1 MIFLYLTKQQLTC
14 TETSVQSTEKTASR
28 NMTLKSGIRAVLAKT
43 ALIPLLTL
51 IPVFT
56 LKF

>member
-1 MIFLYLTKQQLTC
+1 MIILYLTKQQLTC

-43 ALIPLLTL
+43 ALIGHS
-51 IPVFT
+51 
-56 LKF
+56 